1 MAKKRTKINLTPP
14 TRPHTGALEELFS
27 TPEDAEQASG
37 MQLLAIRLDAIRGD
51 SEQPR
56 RTFVDSSLRELAD
69 SIAQDGVI
77 QPIEV
82 TQDGRDKYIIVHGER
97 RWRAAQLA
105 GLTTIP
111 AVVRRRDYDEVTRF
125 VRQMVENIQREDL
138 NDVDRAAGLMRLKE
152 LMQTELDTAV
162 SAGKLKAK
170 PHANSATWAKVGKR
184 MGYSR
189 QRIHQ
194 LIQLLRL
201 PDEIKDAV
209 RSGSL
214 SERDTRVYQ
223 GLKMG
228 QQRDL
233 YYAQEQGSISPREM
247 RKLAK
252 HLKQSPHDSVSSAMA
267 ILQEPAPY
275 STEGDVPSEDEQSF
289 DKSFTP
295 EAASPKALRH
305 GAGYVEGSSVIP
317 ARTGA
322 PTAVDR
328 LDYVRGHL
336 ARVQRRGLTAAEQK
350 EVVRLLELI
359 QQDVESLLTA
369 VNQ

>member
-1 MAKKRTKINLTPP
+1 MAKKRAKINLTPS

-27 TPEDAEQASG
+27 TADDAEQASG
-37 MQLLAIRLDAIRGD
+37 MQLLAIRLDAIRAD

-56 RTFVDSSLRELAD
+56 RTFVDDSLQELAD

-82 TQDGRDKYIIVHGER
+82 TQDGRDNYLIVHGER
-97 RWRAAQLA
+97 RWRASQLA
-105 GLTTIP
+105 GMTTIP

-162 SAGKLKAK
+162 SEGKIKAK
-170 PHANSATWAKVGKR
+170 PHGNSATWAKVGKR

-214 SERDTRVYQ
+214 SERETRVYQ
-223 GLKMG
+223 GLKLA

-233 YYAQEQGSISPREM
+233 YHAQVQGSISPREV

-252 HLKQSPHDSVSSAMA
+252 HLKQSPYDSVSGAMV
-267 ILQEPAPY
+267 ILQDPAPY
-275 STEGDVPSEDEQSF
+275 STEEDGEPSF
-289 DKSFTP
+289 DKSF
-295 EAASPKALRH
+295 SPDAEPQKALRH
-305 GAGYVEGSSVIP
+305 DAGYVESSSVIP
-317 ARTGA
+317 ARTGG

-336 ARVQRRGLTAAEQK
+336 ARVQRRGLAPAEQK

-369 VNQ
+369 VNL

>member
-1 MAKKRTKINLTPP
+1 MAKKRAKINLTPS
-14 TRPHTGALEELFS
+14 TRPHTGALEDLFS
-27 TPEDAEQASG
+27 TADDAEQASG
-37 MQLLAIRLDAIRGD
+37 MQLRAIRLDAIRAD

-56 RTFVDSSLRELAD
+56 RIFMNDSLQELAD

-82 TQDGRDKYIIVHGER
+82 TQNGRDKYIIVHGER
-97 RWRAAQLA
+97 RWRASQLA
-105 GLTTIP
+105 GMATIP
-111 AVVRRRDYDEVTRF
+111 AIVRRRDYDEVTRF

-162 SAGKLKAK
+162 SEGKIKAK
-170 PHANSATWAKVGKR
+170 PHGNSATWAKVGKR

-214 SERDTRVYQ
+214 SERETRVYQ
-223 GLKMG
+223 GLKLA

-233 YYAQEQGSISPREM
+233 YHAQVQGSISPREV

-252 HLKQSPHDSVSSAMA
+252 HLKQSPYDTVSSAMA
-267 ILQEPAPY
+267 ILEEPAPY
-275 STEGDVPSEDEQSF
+275 STENEDEQSF
-289 DKSFTP
+289 DSIDP
-295 EAASPKALRH
+295 QSSPPDPQHKALQH
-305 GAGYVEGSSVIP
+305 DAGYVENSSVIP
-317 ARTGA
+317 ARTGG

-336 ARVQRRGLTAAEQK
+336 ARVQRRGLAPAEQK
-350 EVVRLLELI
+350 EVVRLLALI

-369 VNQ
+369 VDH

>member
-1 MAKKRTKINLTPP
+1 MAKKRAKINLTPA

-27 TPEDAEQASG
+27 TTDDAEQASG
-37 MQLLAIRLDAIRGD
+37 MQLRAIRLDAIRAD

-56 RTFVDSSLRELAD
+56 RTFVDDSLRELAD

-82 TQDGRDKYIIVHGER
+82 TQDGRDTYLIVHGER
-97 RWRAAQLA
+97 RWRASQLA

-152 LMQTELDTAV
+152 LMQAELDTAV
-162 SAGKLKAK
+162 AEGKIEAK
-170 PHANSATWAKVGKR
+170 PYSKTITWAKVGKR

-201 PDEIKDAV
+201 PDIIKDAV
-209 RSGSL
+209 RNGSL
-214 SERDTRVYQ
+214 SERETRIYQ
-223 GLKMG
+223 GLKME

-233 YYAQEQGSISPREM
+233 YQAQTEGGISPSEM
-247 RKLAK
+247 RRLAK
-252 HLKQSPHDSVSSAMA
+252 YLKQSPYDTVSSAIA
-267 ILQEPAPY
+267 ILQNSTLD
-275 STEGDVPSEDEQSF
+275 STESNDEQSF
-289 DKSFTP
+289 DKSFDYTSSQR
-295 EAASPKALRH
+295 EALRH
-305 GAGYVEGSSVIP
+305 DEGYVEGSSVIP
-317 ARTGA
+317 ARTGG

-336 ARVQRRGLTAAEQK
+336 ARVQRSGLSIAERK
-350 EVVRLLELI
+350 EVTRLLELI
-359 QQDVESLLTA
+359 RKDVESLLTA
-369 VNQ
+369 VRN